1 MSRDKYAVLL
11 EKQRVLIT
19 ENGVLRQCLKD
30 AEKRLNR
37 VGDNIETLQDSN
49 EDLSVQNNDLKANND
64 RIILETEAMAI
75 KNEKLSAKVEKL
87 LAELASRP
95 VEDKDTIKEL
105 KSGLASAEERLY
117 ASVRHVTRKE
127 EQIEDLQESLQ
138 HAKEKYSRLKDE
150 AREAAK
156 EAYMTDIERRKRNAI
171 SESEK
176 LGQAK
181 VWLHKSNVLIRD
193 GNKTVKSSQ
202 FT

>member
-30 AEKRLNR
+30 AEKRLKR

-156 EAYMTDIERRKRNAI
+156 EAYDRHRETERNAI